1 LRFEGEGEDKVI
13 KKEKKRKEKKRRI
26 YSAPHPSESP

>member
-13 KKEKKRKEKKRRI
+13 KKEKKRKKKRRI